1 MIKTTPSV
9 GLLFMPFSRH
19 TLVAM
24 TVFPLFAFLVSACAT
39 VGNAPE
45 SASTGSTVINPSFD
59 EVIALSFA
67 PPASTVAYGDDT
79 LQYSLLWE
87 PGVAP
92 RATLFFI
99 HGGCWLNAYDVNHA
113 RALASALARDGF
125 RVVAVEYRRVG
136 DEGGGWPGSFDDAS
150 SALVQVAGQTQEP
163 LVVLGH
169 SAGGHLALLLASRRP
184 DLVHAAI
191 GLAAITDLES
201 YARGENS
208 CETATP
214 QFMGGTPQ
222 EQPDVYSQA
231 TLVNKAFSVPV
242 SLLQGLKDPIVPVS
256 HTRLNGAS
264 TRLVE
269 DAGHFDWLHP
279 QAEAYAVLLDELS
292 KALGS
297 L

>member
-1 MIKTTPSV
+1 MAT
-9 GLLFMPFSRH
+9 LL
-19 TLVAM
+19 LLA
-24 TVFPLFAFLVSACAT
+24 ACAPLRDSP
-39 VGNAPE
+39 VSD
-45 SASTGSTVINPSFD
+45 SAGSQVSNPPFDDVLALPFDPPTST
-59 EVIALSFA
+59 L
-67 PPASTVAYGDDT
+67 AYGDVS
-79 LQYSLLWE
+79 LQFSLLWE
-87 PGVAP
+87 SEFAP

-256 HTRLNGAS
+256 HTRLNGAR

-279 QAEAYAVLLDELS
+279 QAEAYTVLLDELS
-292 KALGS
+292 KALADARS
-297 L
+297 H